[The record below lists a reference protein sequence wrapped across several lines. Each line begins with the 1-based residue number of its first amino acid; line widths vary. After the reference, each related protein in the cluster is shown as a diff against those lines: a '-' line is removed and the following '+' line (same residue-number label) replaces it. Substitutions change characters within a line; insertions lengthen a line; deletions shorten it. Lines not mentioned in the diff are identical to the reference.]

1 MHSTVSVRMIHLVR
15 QFSWLLPWKYSGALW
30 WLESNNFGQQFITYL
45 NFDIL
50 MRFSSNS
57 LFPCFVWKNSQQI
70 LSANSYLSLRTENGY
85 PAAYNAIVW
94 YSVAVFHIY
103 STAFCFI
110 GRNKAQTVNA
120 FGSLAARANSWSLT

>member
-1 MHSTVSVRMIHLVR
+1 MKGGGVGEYQNSDTL
-15 QFSWLLPWKYSGALW
+15 

-70 LSANSYLSLRTENGY
+70 LSARKVNKFDLLTVQVIFRTLT
-85 PAAYNAIVW
+85 
-94 YSVAVFHIY
+94 SV
-103 STAFCFI
+103 
-110 GRNKAQTVNA
+110 
-120 FGSLAARANSWSLT
+120 